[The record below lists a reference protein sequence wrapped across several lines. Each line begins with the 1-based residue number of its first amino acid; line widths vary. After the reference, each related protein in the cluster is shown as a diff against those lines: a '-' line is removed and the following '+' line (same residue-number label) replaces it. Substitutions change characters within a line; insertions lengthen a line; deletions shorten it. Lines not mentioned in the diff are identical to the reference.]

1 MLFIACVE
9 LVKVGCMNEIN
20 EIADRLKEVR
30 KKSGKRQQPFADTWN
45 LQQKLYRNQP
55 GSALKRNSKVKR
67 LRLSAWLRKPVFHWQ
82 NTNWIPLKHES
93 LLFSMPQA
101 Q

>member
-30 KKSGKRQQPFADTWN
+30 KKSGKRQQPFADSI
-45 LQQKLYRNQP
+45 LVSQ
-55 GSALKRNSKVKR
+55 SAYSAYEHAKREIPMKV
-67 LRLSAWLRKPVFHWQ
+67 LRSLVIEYNVNPAWF
-82 NTNWIPLKHES
+82 
-93 LLFSMPQA
+93 LLGTGNFSYLPEA
-101 Q
+101 G